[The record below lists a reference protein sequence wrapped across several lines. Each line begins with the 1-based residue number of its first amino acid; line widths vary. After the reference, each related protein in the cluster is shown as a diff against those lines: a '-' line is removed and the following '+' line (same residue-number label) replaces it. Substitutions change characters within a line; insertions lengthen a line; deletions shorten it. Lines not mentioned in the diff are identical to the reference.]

1 MSQPKIVVV
10 DDDPRLRQILQ
21 LFLSVQG
28 YDVTIAEDGLDGWE
42 KVTTV
47 VPDAAIL
54 DVMMPGIDGFEL
66 CTRLRANPATA
77 NIPIV
82 IYTALSDEDDIERG
96 RTAGADH
103 MLTKPFNLEQFA
115 ALLKELVATGRPTP
129 AG

>member
-1 MSQPKIVVV
+1 MSQPRIVVV

-28 YDVTIAEDGLDGWE
+28 YEVTVAEDGLDGQE
-42 KVTTV
+42 RITST

-77 NIPIV
+77 SIPIV

-96 RTAGADH
+96 RAAGADH
-103 MLTKPFNLEQFA
+103 MLTKPFNLEEFA
-115 ALLKELVATGRPTP
+115 RLLKELVAKGRPAPT
-129 AG
+129 G